1 MKLEIF
7 DHDLRRGASRVQYR
21 AVSINR
27 RNARVTFS
35 QQASE
40 ELNLTTDHAITF
52 AKDSDSKCDW
62 YISIKKDDP
71 TGLPVRCHHGGGN
84 AKGYSSLGITCRSL
98 TGAILDGLKAKS
110 GATVL
115 IAQKPTVI
123 DGQEWYQLIMAKPIR
138 IN

>member
-7 DHDLRRGASRVQYR
+7 DYALRRGASRVQYR

-40 ELNLTTDHAITF
+40 ELTLTTDHFITF

-98 TGAILDGLKAKS
+98 TSAILDGLKAKS

>member
-7 DHDLRRGASRVQYR
+7 DHAQRRGGSRVQYR

-27 RNARVTFS
+27 RNARVTFT
-35 QQASE
+35 QQAIE
-40 ELNLTTDHAITF
+40 ELSLTTDYAITF

-62 YISIKKDDP
+62 YITIKKNDP
-71 TGLPVRCHHGGGN
+71 TGIPIRSHHGSGN
-84 AKGYSSLGITCRSL
+84 AKGYTSLGITCRGL
-98 TGAILDGLKAKS
+98 TAAILDNLKAKS

-123 DGQEWYQLIMAKPIR
+123 DGQEWYQLITSKPIR
-138 IN
+138 LN